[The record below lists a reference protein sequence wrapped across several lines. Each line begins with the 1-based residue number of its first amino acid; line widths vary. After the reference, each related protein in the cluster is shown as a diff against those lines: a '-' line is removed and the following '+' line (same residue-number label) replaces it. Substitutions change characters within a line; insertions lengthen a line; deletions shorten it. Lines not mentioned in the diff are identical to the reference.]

1 MYKDIISYKLAEGVS
16 LKELKN
22 VAALVSKD
30 WMQNQVGFIKWEI
43 AINQNG
49 EYQDIVHWESKEAA
63 KEAEKTMATMPHA
76 AEWFA
81 CYKPGSISSKNL
93 ITLASF

>member
-1 MYKDIISYKLAEGVS
+1 MYKDIISYELEEGVS
-16 LKELKN
+16 LEELKK

-30 WMQNQVGFIKWEI
+30 WMQKQAGFIKWEI
-43 AINQNG
+43 TINQDG
-49 EYQDIVHWESKEAA
+49 VYQDIVHWESKEAA
-63 KEAEKTMATMPHA
+63 KEAEKTMANMPHA

-93 ITLASF
+93 TTLASF